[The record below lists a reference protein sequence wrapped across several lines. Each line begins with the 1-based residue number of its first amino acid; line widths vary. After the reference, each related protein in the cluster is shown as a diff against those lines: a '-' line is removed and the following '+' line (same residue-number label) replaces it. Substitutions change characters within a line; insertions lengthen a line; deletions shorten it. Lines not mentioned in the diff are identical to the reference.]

1 MSSTASAHAGA
12 HADLGMIYAKRND
25 FPAAR
30 NELER
35 AVELDP
41 KNLTAHYQHSLVY
54 ARLGDKERSRAMSA
68 IAERLRSE
76 QHEEETTGLKLID
89 QPQ

>member
-41 KNLTAHYQHSLVY
+41 KNLTAHYQLSLVY

-68 IAERLRSE
+68 IAERLRCE

-89 QPQ
+89 PPQ